1 MTKRTPEQR
10 ARKGRAIARWAAALH
25 VPSEPSPDAARLL
38 ESPALDALA
47 AALAPWFHADRKDP

>member
-1 MTKRTPEQR
+1 MTKRTPKQR
-10 ARKGRAIARWAAALH
+10 ARKGRAIARSAALR
-25 VPSEPSPDAARLL
+25 VPSEPSPDVARLL